1 MTKYAGAGAASR
13 ASGISY
19 WAIVG
24 RMRAHGAT
32 VEEAVAMGPARDYKP
47 TTGPI
52 TRSDVAMAAGVSYQ
66 RITQVMQRHDLT
78 AVQAGAY
85 VILRRQASDPQRPR
99 DDVDDVA
106 DETGLKRA
114 YVMLRIRKML
124 ARGVKTREE
133 ALRMIR
139 ERIKAPPGPGQCAA
153 CYSKAHDLDGC
164 TTLRAA
170 WLRVHPEEI
179 PR

>member
-1 MTKYAGAGAASR
+1 MTKYAGAMAVAR
-13 ASGISY
+13 ANGISY

-24 RMRAHGAT
+24 RMRDHEITA
-32 VEEAVAMGPARDYKP
+32 EEAVAMGPVRKRKP
-47 TTGPI
+47 TALQEAAA
-52 TRSDVAMAAGVSYQ
+52 RSGIDPVTLRSRLNSGKSLAEAVAMGPSRQ
-66 RITQVMQRHDLT
+66 WT
-78 AVQAGAY
+78 
-85 VILRRQASDPQRPR
+85 RRNLPQEPR